1 MIRGKVLKD
10 LGTGSLIALA
20 SCLFAACSLQDARDT
35 LGMGKNSPDEY
46 LVVQRAPLSLP
57 PNFELRPPT
66 PGEARQQYDNLRRQ
80 AERIL
85 LGDERSTSEARS
97 NGEKALL
104 SGAGAIDSDPRIR
117 QKIDRENGELVVE
130 DKAFVEEI
138 MFSKNDDGTSLIVD
152 PIAEAERL
160 RRNAAAGLPVT
171 FGESPTIR
179 RKQQP

>member
-85 LGDERSTSEARS
+85 LGD
-97 NGEKALL
+97 
-104 SGAGAIDSDPRIR
+104 D
-117 QKIDRENGELVVE
+117 
-130 DKAFVEEI
+130 
-138 MFSKNDDGTSLIVD
+138 
-152 PIAEAERL
+152 
-160 RRNAAAGLPVT
+160 
-171 FGESPTIR
+171 
-179 RKQQP
+179 